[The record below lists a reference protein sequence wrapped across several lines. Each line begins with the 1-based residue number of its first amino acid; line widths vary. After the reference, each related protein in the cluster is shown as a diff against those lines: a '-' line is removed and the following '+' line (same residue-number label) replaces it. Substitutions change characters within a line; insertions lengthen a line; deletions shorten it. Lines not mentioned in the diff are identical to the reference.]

1 MLIERLVKIIMSGG
15 LALLCALIA
24 LGKILD
30 PEPNLSFVRH
40 VLSMDTITPGGSA
53 AVRAMP
59 IPTLRRVSFWLIV
72 TGEAVAAVLFALG
85 TVELTRAR
93 EVQGV
98 GLSRGQALHPP
109 RRRVR
114 FPHLVRRL
122 YRRRRRMV
130 SDVDVGYLERPTGC
144 FSHLRVHSPGPD
156 LRRPAGRRA
165 GGALSLRKVDPHPC
179 RPQCFRLRGAGAE
192 PSPRCVKASL
202 AHAPISRSALASA
215 T

>member
-15 LALLCALIA
+15 LVLLCAFIA
-24 LGKILD
+24 LGSILD

-53 AVRAMP
+53 AVRAML
-59 IPTLRRVSFWLIV
+59 ISTLWRVSFWLIV

-85 TVELTRAR
+85 TVELARAR
-93 EVQGV
+93 
-98 GLSRGQALHPP
+98 SPRRGPFKRASAHLP

-122 YRRRRRMV
+122 YRRRRRLV
-130 SDVDVGYLERPTGC
+130 RDVDVGYLERPTGR
-144 FSHLRVHSPGPD
+144 FSHLPVHSPGPD
-156 LRRPAGRRA
+156 LRRPAGCRD

-179 RPQCFRLRGAGAE
+179 RPQCFRLRGSEAE
-192 PSPRCVKASL
+192 PSPRCVKARL